1 VTYLIIGDDEYATL
15 EILREAPTHQGVLD
29 TLGNMGSNK
38 VRPDRSYGLAG
49 WVSDV
54 GNVMPQ
60 FRRNIVGSS
69 LMASM
74 GAVPNVLGG
83 PLVIT
88 GYEWPQPGEDE
99 WGYPEPLNDAQ
110 VVKVVGIYIAVLTA
124 AGMTVPES
132 LLQYREER
140 FMDGALL
147 ARMRAGIT
155 LFRQAP
161 QPGLTIV
168 RHGQTRPPYGSAE
181 REVFDRTHTPQ
192 SAAAAVI
199 AMMYGDDSH
208 PPVPGTAKYTV
219 LTVRTR
225 NAGLLDDTL
234 DGLPGVDAA
243 VVRDSFD
250 PEAGTCK
257 VRVGAGLDFLKFAM
271 AKQGYGEVIAEEPE
285 GS

>member
-168 RHGQTRPPYGSAE
+168 QHGPTRPPYGSPE
-181 REVFDRTHTPQ
+181 REAFDRLHTPQ
-192 SAAAAVI
+192 SAADAVV
-199 AMMYGDDSH
+199 AMMYGEA
-208 PPVPGTAKYTV
+208 PPAPPATV
-219 LTVRTR
+219 LTVKTR
-225 NAGLLDDTL
+225 NPDLLQQTMN
-234 DGLPGVDAA
+234 GLPRVEAT
-243 VVRDSFD
+243 VVPDSFD
-250 PEAGTCK
+250 EQAGTCK